1 MEGIAIIAAAAAA
14 AAAVLTAAIGTFF
27 VRFAVMRKDRFNPM
41 IMPEAEKESS
51 AQHEKRQR
59 IIKENA
65 EAFRRYAEAFMA
77 ERGTE
82 MAEIVSSD
90 GIPLKAEVHPA
101 DGHRWAILIHGYM
114 GNRMM
119 MRNPAA
125 VYSSWGYSTLLPD
138 NRAHGESG
146 GKWVGM
152 GWLDK
157 DDIRLWIDWIA
168 ERDPDARIVL
178 HGISMGGATVMMAS
192 GLELP
197 ENVRAAVED
206 CGYTSVWDI
215 FRDELKAVFHLPAFP
230 VLHMYSVM
238 SSVLAGYSPRKASS
252 LRMLGSSRIPMLFI
266 HGDDDHFVG
275 TYMLDA
281 CFSAKESGGKEKLL
295 IRDAGHGEAYLRD
308 PQRYF
313 TVLRDFLS
321 RYV

>member
-14 AAAVLTAAIGTFF
+14 AAAVLTVAIGTFF

-168 ERDPDARIVL
+168 ERDPEARIVL

-215 FRDELKAVFHLPAFP
+215 FRDELKAVFQLF
-230 VLHMYSVM
+230 VFCFVSFQVRLHVWKY
-238 SSVLAGYSPRKASS
+238 
-252 LRMLGSSRIPMLFI
+252 IQ
-266 HGDDDHFVG
+266 D
-275 TYMLDA
+275 
-281 CFSAKESGGKEKLL
+281 
-295 IRDAGHGEAYLRD
+295 
-308 PQRYF
+308 
-313 TVLRDFLS
+313 
-321 RYV
+321 

>member
-14 AAAVLTAAIGTFF
+14 AAAVLTSAIGTFF

-65 EAFRRYAEAFMA
+65 EAFRRYAEAFLA

-168 ERDPDARIVL
+168 ERDPEARIVL

-192 GLELP
+192 GLDLP
-197 ENVRAAVED
+197 ANVRAAVED

-281 CFSAKESGGKEKLL
+281 CFSAKESGGREKLL

>member
-59 IIKENA
+59 ILKENA

-168 ERDPDARIVL
+168 ERDPEARIVL

-197 ENVRAAVED
+197 ANVRAAVED

>member
-168 ERDPDARIVL
+168 ERDPEARIVL

-197 ENVRAAVED
+197 ANVRAAVED

>member
-1 MEGIAIIAAAAAA
+1 MERIAIIAAAAAA
-14 AAAVLTAAIGTFF
+14 IAAVLTAAIGTYF

-41 IMPEAEKESS
+41 IMPDAEKESS
-51 AQHEKRQR
+51 AGHEERRR

-65 EAFRRYAEAFMA
+65 EAFRPYTEAFMA

-82 MAEIVSSD
+82 MAEIVSSE
-90 GIPLKAEVHPA
+90 GIPLRAEVHPA
-101 DGHRWAILIHGYM
+101 EGHKWAILIHGYM
-114 GNRMM
+114 GDSTM

-157 DDIRLWIDWIA
+157 DDIRLWIDWIIK
-168 ERDPDARIVL
+168 RDPEARIVL
-178 HGISMGGATVMMAS
+178 HGISMGGAAVMMTS
-192 GLELP
+192 GLDLP
-197 ENVRAAVED
+197 VNVRAAAED

-215 FRDELKAVFHLPAFP
+215 FRDELKAIFHLPAFP
-230 VLHMYSVM
+230 ILYMYSVM
-238 SSVLAGYSPRKASS
+238 SSILAGYSPRKASS
-252 LRMLGSSRIPMLFI
+252 LRMLSSSRIPMLFI

-275 TYMLDA
+275 TYMLDI
-281 CFSAKESGGKEKLL
+281 CFSVKVSGEKEKLL

-308 PQRYF
+308 PQVYF

>member
-59 IIKENA
+59 IIKENT

-168 ERDPDARIVL
+168 ERDPEARIVL

-197 ENVRAAVED
+197 ANVRAAVED

-230 VLHMYSVM
+230 FCIC
-238 SSVLAGYSPRKASS
+238 
-252 LRMLGSSRIPMLFI
+252 IP
-266 HGDDDHFVG
+266 
-275 TYMLDA
+275 
-281 CFSAKESGGKEKLL
+281 
-295 IRDAGHGEAYLRD
+295 
-308 PQRYF
+308 
-313 TVLRDFLS
+313 
-321 RYV
+321 